1 MVSQVP
7 TWLIITVEIQLPM
20 AKVNR
25 PNILEWFKQNY
36 PKEFDL
42 AMEVNQRMGKILGQ
56 TEIPNPDFITAPVKL
71 EVTRSQQDSSK
82 LQLVANDYGLIYI
95 GTIVKTI
102 IDLLSTQ
109 FGGLSA
115 SAIGNEILDRKI
127 KEVISQY
134 FATQTLKKCPNCQSE
149 NRDDAKYCDN
159 CGHKFN
165 SQI

>member
-1 MVSQVP
+1 MSN
-7 TWLIITVEIQLPM
+7 T
-20 AKVNR
+20 NR

-36 PKEFDL
+36 PKEYDL
-42 AMEVNQRMGKILGQ
+42 ATEVNQRMDRILGH
-56 TEIPNPDFITAPVKL
+56 TEIPNPNFVIEPVKL
-71 EVTRSQQDSSK
+71 EVIRNQQDNTK

-95 GTIVKTI
+95 GTIVKAI

-127 KEVISQY
+127 KEVITQY

-149 NRDDAKYCDN
+149 NRDDAKYCDR
-159 CGHKFN
+159 CGQKFL
-165 SQI
+165 

>member
-1 MVSQVP
+1 MSN
-7 TWLIITVEIQLPM
+7 T
-20 AKVNR
+20 NR

-36 PKEFDL
+36 PKEYDL
-42 AMEVNQRMGKILGQ
+42 ATEVNQRMGRILSH
-56 TEIPNPDFITAPVKL
+56 TEIPNPNFMIEPVKL
-71 EVTRSQQDSSK
+71 EVIRNQQDNTK

-95 GTIVKTI
+95 GTIVKAI

-127 KEVISQY
+127 KEVITQY

-149 NRDDAKYCDN
+149 NRDDAKYCDR
-159 CGHKFN
+159 CAHKFL
-165 SQI
+165 

>member
-1 MVSQVP
+1 MSN
-7 TWLIITVEIQLPM
+7 T
-20 AKVNR
+20 NR

-36 PKEFDL
+36 PKEYDL
-42 AMEVNQRMGKILGQ
+42 ATEVNQRMDRILGH
-56 TEIPNPDFITAPVKL
+56 TEIPNPNFMIEPVKL
-71 EVTRSQQDSSK
+71 EVIRNQQDNTK

-95 GTIVKTI
+95 GTIVKAI

-127 KEVISQY
+127 KEVITQY

-149 NRDDAKYCDN
+149 NRDDAKYCDR
-159 CGHKFN
+159 CGQKFL
-165 SQI
+165 

>member
-1 MVSQVP
+1 MSN
-7 TWLIITVEIQLPM
+7 T
-20 AKVNR
+20 NR

-36 PKEFDL
+36 PKEYDL
-42 AMEVNQRMGKILGQ
+42 ATEVNQRMGRILDH
-56 TEIPNPDFITAPVKL
+56 TEIPNPNFMIEPVKL
-71 EVTRSQQDSSK
+71 EVIRNQQDNTK

-95 GTIVKTI
+95 GTIVKAI

-127 KEVISQY
+127 KEVITQY

-149 NRDDAKYCDN
+149 NRDDAKYCDR
-159 CGHKFN
+159 CGHKFL
-165 SQI
+165 

>member
-1 MVSQVP
+1 MVNYCRLNTVSQMSN
-7 TWLIITVEIQLPM
+7 TS
-20 AKVNR
+20 R

-36 PKEFDL
+36 PKEYDL
-42 AMEVNQRMGKILGQ
+42 ATEVNQRMGRILGQ
-56 TEIPNPDFITAPVKL
+56 TEIPNPDFITSPVKL
-71 EVTRSQQDSSK
+71 EVTRTQQDNTK
-82 LQLVANDYGLIYI
+82 LQLVANDYGIIYI
-95 GTIVKTI
+95 GTIVKAI

-149 NRDDAKYCDN
+149 NRDDAKYCDS
-159 CGHKFN
+159 CGQKFV
-165 SQI
+165 

>member
-1 MVSQVP
+1 MSN
-7 TWLIITVEIQLPM
+7 T
-20 AKVNR
+20 NR

-36 PKEFDL
+36 PKEYDL
-42 AMEVNQRMGKILGQ
+42 ATEVNQRMDRILGH
-56 TEIPNPDFITAPVKL
+56 TEIPNPNFVIEPVKL
-71 EVTRSQQDSSK
+71 EVICNQQDNTK

-95 GTIVKTI
+95 GTIVKAI

-127 KEVISQY
+127 KEVITQY

-149 NRDDAKYCDN
+149 NRDDAKYCDR
-159 CGHKFN
+159 CGQKFL
-165 SQI
+165 

>member
-1 MVSQVP
+1 MSN
-7 TWLIITVEIQLPM
+7 T
-20 AKVNR
+20 NR

-36 PKEFDL
+36 PKEYDL
-42 AMEVNQRMGKILGQ
+42 ATEVNQRMDRILGQ

-71 EVTRSQQDSSK
+71 EVTRNQHDNTK
-82 LQLVANDYGLIYI
+82 LQLVTNDYGIIYI
-95 GTIVKTI
+95 GTIVKAI

-134 FATQTLKKCPNCQSE
+134 FATQILKKCPNCQSE
-149 NRDDAKYCDN
+149 NRDDAKYCDS
-159 CGHKFN
+159 CGHKFV
-165 SQI
+165 

>member
-1 MVSQVP
+1 MSNTNQ
-7 TWLIITVEIQLPM
+7 
-20 AKVNR
+20 

-36 PKEFDL
+36 PKEYDL
-42 AMEVNQRMGKILGQ
+42 ATEVNQRMGRILSH
-56 TEIPNPDFITAPVKL
+56 TEIPNPNFMIEPVKL
-71 EVTRSQQDSSK
+71 EVIRNQQDNTK

-95 GTIVKTI
+95 GTIVKAI

-127 KEVISQY
+127 KEVITQY

-149 NRDDAKYCDN
+149 NRDDAKYCDR
-159 CGHKFN
+159 CGQKFL
-165 SQI
+165 

>member
-1 MVSQVP
+1 MSNTNQ
-7 TWLIITVEIQLPM
+7 
-20 AKVNR
+20 

-36 PKEFDL
+36 PKEYDL
-42 AMEVNQRMGKILGQ
+42 ATEVNQRMGRILGH
-56 TEIPNPDFITAPVKL
+56 TEIPNPNFMIEPVKL
-71 EVTRSQQDSSK
+71 EVIRNQQDNTK

-95 GTIVKTI
+95 GTIVKAI

-127 KEVISQY
+127 KEVITQY

-149 NRDDAKYCDN
+149 NRDDAKYCDR
-159 CGHKFN
+159 CGQKFL
-165 SQI
+165 